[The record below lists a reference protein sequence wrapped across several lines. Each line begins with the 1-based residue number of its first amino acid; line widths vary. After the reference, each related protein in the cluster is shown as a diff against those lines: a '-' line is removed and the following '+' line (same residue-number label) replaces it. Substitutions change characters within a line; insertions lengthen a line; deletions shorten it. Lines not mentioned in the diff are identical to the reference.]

1 MATWY
6 ADNTRITEFEI
17 GILKSEGNNCSH
29 SIPITE
35 DMLYCVNGCID
46 DFEQYFKENL
56 DGDWALTASMDT
68 LRKWIEDAINSEED
82 LSPDPLEVEIYT
94 DHGDPDPFYDWT
106 RNSIVTIDDCT
117 GYIIKC
123 HTEVVPFNRINVEKF
138 NTIQDAER
146 SNSMNINRI
155 HELDIT
161 PNRIWFNPP
170 YTTVEWVDKTK
181 TTACAENP
189 ENFSEYNGFAA
200 CVAKRLYGNTTQAI
214 YLMDK
219 ALDEATRPKREKE
232 ARRAAEKARK
242 REMQEELRKVREYRL
257 KAEVDRERL
266 RRRAVQ
272 IVDEEDERRQ
282 YE

>member
-1 MATWY
+1 MGTFH
-6 ADNTRITEFEI
+6 ADNVRITEFELYFTNKY
-17 GILKSEGNNCSH
+17 GFHE
-29 SIPITE
+29 PIN
-35 DMLYCVNGCID
+35 DHLVDIVD
-46 DFEQYFKENL
+46 ENL
-56 DGDWALTASMDT
+56 NDFMNALNDLQSDWHLSANLDT
-68 LRKWIEDAINSEED
+68 LRAWIEHDIETECGENIID
-82 LSPDPLEVEIYT
+82 LEVCTRY
-94 DHGDPDPFYDWT
+94 GDQDPFENWNDD
-106 RNSIVTIDDCT
+106 SLLLIDDYDNFTIRCR
-117 GYIIKC
+117 
-123 HTEVVPFNRINVEKF
+123 TEVPVNVSIEKHA
-138 NTIQDAER
+138 TIQDAER

-170 YTTVEWVDKTK
+170 YTTVEWLDKTK

-232 ARRAAEKARK
+232 ARRAAEKAAK
-242 REMQEELRKVREYRL
+242 REMQEELQKAREYRL